1 MRLDGRIGLAVRRE
15 GASGALRLIARGAAR
30 PLICSEDH
38 IWYACDLTAERPRV
52 SLAAGQEL
60 RRVGEAESEVFEQ
73 IPNVTAGECRRR
85 IRAGHDVWTVIE
97 EGRVLFSCTIF
108 RGEAPAVA
116 GAGGRVRLAAGTVC
130 LEDSMT
136 APDARRRE
144 VASAALLAVLQT
156 LAAQDARWVI
166 TKVAVDNVATRRGAE
181 KLGFEGVAVMH
192 LRRIGPRSRT
202 WLDEVDGAGAHT
214 VVRQIEW
221 GLGIVSHPERRHAVP
236 QVGPAAEQP
245 HA

>member
-1 MRLDGRIGLAVRRE
+1 MSLDGRIRLAVRRE
-15 GASGALRLIARGAAR
+15 GTSGALHMIARRAAR

-38 IWYACDLTAERPRV
+38 VWYACDLTAERPRV
-52 SLAAGQEL
+52 PLAAGQEL
-60 RRVGEAESEVFEQ
+60 RRVGEGESEVLEQ
-73 IPNVTAGECRRR
+73 IPNVTARECRRR
-85 IRAGHDVWTVIE
+85 IRSGHDVWAVLD

-116 GAGGRVRLAAGTVC
+116 GAGGRVRLAPETVC

-144 VASAALLAVLQT
+144 IASTAVLSVLQALT
-156 LAAQDARWVI
+156 AQGARWVI
-166 TKVAVDNVATRRGAE
+166 TKVAVDNVPTRRGAE

-192 LRRIGPRSRT
+192 LRRTGPRSRT
-202 WLDEVDGAGAHT
+202 WLDEVNGAGAHT
-214 VVRQIEW
+214 ILSQIEE
-221 GLGIVSHPERRHAVP
+221 GLGITSRRERRRAAP
-236 QVGPAAEQP
+236 QGRPVAEQP